1 MADSTWFNALISD
14 VWFGC
19 FTTKRVWQK
28 LHFLGS
34 LVENAFGPRA
44 RIDSWCVHRK
54 SESMVSPTSNTWVW
68 VKHGVPNV
76 SKCTILPNKLSFLC
90 IQPLTHV
97 GEFFGH
103 AFALFGREQRGLP
116 TSILPS
122 CPTWCKECIT
132 FNRGNVLEDWKIL
145 QGYPRICRRYAKI
158 WPCYSIAWCTSHLPR
173 LPTSFWRW
181 RHGDICWATSLGLPW
196 TSASCPQFMDPYGSI
211 WIHMDPVISGIGTS
225 YTSWL
230 QGVSNDCLRVKNPGG
245 WAKTWRYQITR

>member
-1 MADSTWFNALISD
+1 MGYQW
-14 VWFGC
+14 
-19 FTTKRVWQK
+19 
-28 LHFLGS
+28 
-34 LVENAFGPRA
+34 
-44 RIDSWCVHRK
+44 
-54 SESMVSPTSNTWVW
+54 
-68 VKHGVPNV
+68 VPNV
-76 SKCTILPNKLSFLC
+76 QFCQTSCHFCAFNHWH
-90 IQPLTHV
+90 PLTHV

-196 TSASCPQFMDPYGSI
+196 TSASCPQFMDPYGSL

-230 QGVSNDCLRVKNPGG
+230 QGVSNDCGSRILVVGQRHGG
-245 WAKTWRYQITR
+245 TKSPDSWGVWTCGNLGPVIAISSRSLSCHFNCHAMAITIYNYL